1 MRALQSFDFSCG
13 REHQRS
19 ADYRSV
25 DTAVLKSNL
34 SEFEAVEFEIQ
45 LLNARIER
53 ARKHYAEFGEVWAEY
68 LSDRPHSLEHTSEE
82 DGTVAVRLQRTVPL
96 PVALS
101 ISFGEFLYELRAAL
115 DNCLY
120 AAAVLVSGQN
130 PPPSAKR
137 LEWPIRLT
145 HKEWKDQAKR
155 YQDLPPELVTA
166 LEAIQPYH
174 AELPGWNSL
183 GLLHDLA
190 RVDRHRSPHG
200 LGLYLAHL
208 RLVVDQS
215 RIEVINFSQAQFI
228 DQGDELVRLRVS
240 QGTMLSPENFDLE
253 LEFDVDVT
261 DVPAVAGPSGAIGR
275 PWGSL
280 NKRMRSLV
288 RAVDEYTTALI
299 SLAIEHRG

>member
-1 MRALQSFDFSCG
+1 M
-13 REHQRS
+13 
-19 ADYRSV
+19 
-25 DTAVLKSNL
+25 LKPNL
-34 SEFEAVEFEIQ
+34 PELEAVEFEIQ

-68 LSDRPHSLEHTSEE
+68 LSDRPHSLEHTGEE
-82 DGTVAVRLQRTVPL
+82 DGTVVVRLQRTVPL

-130 PPPSAKR
+130 PPPSANR

-145 HKEWKDQAKR
+145 RKDWKDQVKR
-155 YQDLPPELVTA
+155 YQDLPPELVSA
-166 LEAIQPYH
+166 LEAIKPYH
-174 AELPGWNSL
+174 ATRPGWNSL
-183 GLLHDLA
+183 GILHDLA

-208 RLVVDQS
+208 RMVVDQS

-228 DQGDELVRLRVS
+228 DQGYELVRLRVR
-240 QGTMLSPENFDLE
+240 QGTVLSPENFDLE

-261 DVPAVAGPSGAIGR
+261 DVSQVTGPSGAIGR
-275 PWGSL
+275 PWGPLS
-280 NKRMRSLV
+280 KRMCSLV
-288 RAVDEYTTALI
+288 KAVDEYTTALI
-299 SLAIEHRG
+299 ALAVDHRE